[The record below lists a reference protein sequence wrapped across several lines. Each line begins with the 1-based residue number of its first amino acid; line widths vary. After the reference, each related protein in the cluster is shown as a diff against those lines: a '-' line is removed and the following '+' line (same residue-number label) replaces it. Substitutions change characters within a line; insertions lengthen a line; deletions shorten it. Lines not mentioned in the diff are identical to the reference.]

1 MESDGIGIFYGMSQ
15 ILNEYFGAEDEDI
28 FTYPDLNNIAPEG
41 RDKLSPLRKQWAKKY
56 YKPKSQPG
64 DTITIIQFFV
74 PPRWGYFY
82 SFFPAHSLRCGLLL
96 LHPSGVNRL
105 VRNTATL

>member
-41 RDKLSPLRKQWAKKY
+41 RDKLSPLRKQW
-56 YKPKSQPG
+56 
-64 DTITIIQFFV
+64 D
-74 PPRWGYFY
+74 
-82 SFFPAHSLRCGLLL
+82 
-96 LHPSGVNRL
+96 
-105 VRNTATL
+105 